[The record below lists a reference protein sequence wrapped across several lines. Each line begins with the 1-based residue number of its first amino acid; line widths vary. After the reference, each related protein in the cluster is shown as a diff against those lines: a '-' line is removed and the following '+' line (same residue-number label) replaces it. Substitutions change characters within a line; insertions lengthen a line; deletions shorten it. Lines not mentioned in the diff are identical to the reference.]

1 MPLLLERFGDANADV
16 RAACDGAAR
25 AVMANL
31 SSQGVKLVLPTL
43 MDGAAAR
50 AWRTQ
55 AGSVQMLGA
64 MAHCAPRQLSTALP
78 SVVPRLAEALADP
91 HPKVAAAARAALT
104 EVGTVVRNAEVRS
117 LAPALLAAI
126 ADPAKDGKKALDIL
140 LKTTFVNTVDA
151 ASLALVV
158 PVLHRGLRDRGG
170 DTKTRA
176 ARIVGSMAAL
186 IGEPKDLAPYVPL
199 LLPEVETALVDPL
212 PEVRATSARALGSL
226 LRGMGEAHF
235 ADLLPRLL
243 AGLTAEGASVERSGS
258 AQGLAEVLAVLGPAH
273 VDALLPRVLAGCGSR
288 SPAAREGSLALFR
301 FLPTAMP
308 QQFQA
313 HLASILPAVL
323 GGLADDAD
331 GVRDAALAAART
343 SVDLYADDALD
354 LLLPAVEAGAA
365 ASSWRIRQSS
375 VELLGDLLFKVAGTT
390 GRARAD
396 GGGSD
401 DEGAAADDHGA
412 AITAALGPSRR
423 ADVLG
428 LLYMCRS
435 DVAHGVRGA
444 ALHVWKSVV
453 SNTPRTLTE
462 VTPALMDA
470 AVAALAS
477 DSEDR
482 RATAGRCLGE
492 LVRKLGDRALRVVT
506 PILATCL
513 ASPDADTRRGAA
525 AGVRELI
532 DSLPR
537 HKVVESCGDLIT
549 ALQATL
555 ADADP
560 GVRAAAGAAFASLF
574 RSERAAPAERGERGE
589 RERGERGGERAVA
602 DALLPPMLAALAG
615 PEPGASR
622 ALEGLRVV
630 LSARPQALATML
642 PRLLRP
648 PLTPASARAL
658 GSLCTAAGPAVHP
671 HLSSVVPAL
680 LDAAAAADAGEAADA
695 AAALDAVCAATA
707 EDGAYLLIARLE
719 AGLGDGRT
727 RAAAARALERYCA
740 AGRVD
745 VHEHV
750 PQLLTASNGF
760 GGGWVGGTLGRAAAQ
775 NHAASGAHT
784 HRHPWPLL
792 PGPHH
797 AAGRRRR

>member
-258 AQGLAEVLAVLGPAH
+258 AQGLAEELAVLGPAH

-288 SPAAREGSLALFR
+288 SPDAREGSLALFR

-365 ASSWRIRQSS
+365 ASSWRVS
-375 VELLGDLLFKVAGTT
+375 KVAVSVRSVLPSWRRTSST
-390 GRARAD
+390 VPAANKRPRFITHKDEHISASSLKMWELTKTVAPPSANLRRALRK
-396 GGGSD
+396 
-401 DEGAAADDHGA
+401 
-412 AITAALGPSRR
+412 SRR
-423 ADVLG
+423 ASGSRPLAGSSRMRTRG
-428 LLYMCRS
+428 LCS
-435 DVAHGVRGA
+435 KV
-444 ALHVWKSVV
+444 
-453 SNTPRTLTE
+453 
-462 VTPALMDA
+462 
-470 AVAALAS
+470 LAS
-477 DSEDR
+477 TTRCICPRDNSLHQLCACSISATSSKHSATRPR
-482 RATAGRCLGE
+482 RSL
-492 LVRKLGDRALRVVT
+492 RA
-506 PILATCL
+506 P
-513 ASPDADTRRGAA
+513 SPYAA
-525 AGVRELI
+525 A
-532 DSLPR
+532 
-537 HKVVESCGDLIT
+537 
-549 ALQATL
+549 
-555 ADADP
+555 
-560 GVRAAAGAAFASLF
+560 
-574 RSERAAPAERGERGE
+574 
-589 RERGERGGERAVA
+589 
-602 DALLPPMLAALAG
+602 
-615 PEPGASR
+615 
-622 ALEGLRVV
+622 
-630 LSARPQALATML
+630 
-642 PRLLRP
+642 
-648 PLTPASARAL
+648 
-658 GSLCTAAGPAVHP
+658 
-671 HLSSVVPAL
+671 
-680 LDAAAAADAGEAADA
+680 
-695 AAALDAVCAATA
+695 
-707 EDGAYLLIARLE
+707 
-719 AGLGDGRT
+719 
-727 RAAAARALERYCA
+727 
-740 AGRVD
+740 
-745 VHEHV
+745 
-750 PQLLTASNGF
+750 
-760 GGGWVGGTLGRAAAQ
+760 
-775 NHAASGAHT
+775 
-784 HRHPWPLL
+784 
-792 PGPHH
+792 
-797 AAGRRRR
+797 